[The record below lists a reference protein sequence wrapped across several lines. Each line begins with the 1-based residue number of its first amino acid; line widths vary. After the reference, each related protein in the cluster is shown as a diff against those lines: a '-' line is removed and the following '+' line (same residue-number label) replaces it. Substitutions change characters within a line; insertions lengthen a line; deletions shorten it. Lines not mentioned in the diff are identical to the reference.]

1 MNQIVQ
7 FDMSTYQRSWECVHF
22 WFFLFRSRERYGTLI
37 LAANIGGTTFATV
50 TIPTT
55 VPFFSLIG
63 SCVVFHMA
71 ILTLLLPP

>member
-1 MNQIVQ
+1 M
-7 FDMSTYQRSWECVHF
+7 CL
-22 WFFLFRSRERYGTLI
+22 FLIPSIPFLGMLWYTLI

-63 SCVVFHMA
+63 SHVVFHMV
-71 ILTLLLPP
+71 ILTRLLPP